1 MIEKPSVLLFCVLAL
16 ASTVAGDH
24 VLDGNT
30 FIITNKYYNKANLAQ
45 WGTDSRDIGTYE
57 QSVLADQL
65 WVLNEEPMYPGY
77 YYITNAAY
85 FNYRIGK
92 WGSGDEDVGVYNG
105 QYYDD
110 QLWKFVRQ
118 EDDDVYMIYNK
129 DYSNAKMA
137 KWGKPDDYWG
147 TWEGEDKDD
156 QRWTLTP
163 RYEADLDDNV
173 ILHVCNR
180 GSTTVTHE
188 KTYTVGITVSNTD
201 TVTTTTGLEV
211 SLQIGINEL
220 GLEASM
226 SETLKME
233 ITESLSH
240 TETENWSKT
249 TKTTYQ
255 VPPGVEYIVTQQAVK
270 FDSTKIPNDNLLQH
284 SSIIRVEQY
293 DLSNDSHTPDC

>member
-1 MIEKPSVLLFCVLAL
+1 MLGKPSVLLFCVLAL
-16 ASTVAGDH
+16 ASTEEGDH

-30 FIITNKYYNKANLAQ
+30 FVITNKYYYHANLAQ
-45 WGTDSRDIGTYE
+45 WGTGSRDMGTYE
-57 QSVLADQL
+57 QSVNAEEL
-65 WVLNEEPMYPGY
+65 WVLKEEPLHPGY
-77 YYITNAAY
+77 YYITNAY
-85 FNYRIGK
+85 YNYRIAK
-92 WGSGDEDVGVYNG
+92 WGSGDGDVGVYNG
-105 QYYDD
+105 QYDDD

-129 DYSNAKMA
+129 VHSNAKMA
-137 KWGKPDDYWG
+137 KWGKADGDWG
-147 TWEGEDKDD
+147 TYEGGDSDD

-163 RYEADLDDNV
+163 RYEADLDNNE
-173 ILHVCNR
+173 IFHICNR

-188 KTYTVGITVSNTD
+188 KSYTVGITVSNTD

-211 SLQIGINEL
+211 SLQIGIDEA
-220 GLEASM
+220 GFEASM

-249 TKTTYQ
+249 TTTTYQ

-270 FDSTKIPNDNLLQH
+270 FDSTKIPNDDLVQH
-284 SSIIRVEQY
+284 SSIIRVDQY
-293 DLSNDSHTPDC
+293 DLSNNTHTPDC

>member
-1 MIEKPSVLLFCVLAL
+1 M
-16 ASTVAGDH
+16 
-24 VLDGNT
+24 LDGNT
-30 FIITNKYYNKANLAQ
+30 FFITNKYFNKANLAQ
-45 WGTDSRDIGTYE
+45 WGTGGRDMGTYE
-57 QSVLADQL
+57 QSVYASQL
-65 WVLNEEPMYPGY
+65 WVLKEEPMHPGY
-77 YYITNAAY
+77 YYITNAAF
-85 FNYRIGK
+85 FNYRIAK

-105 QYYDD
+105 QYYDN

-129 DYSNAKMA
+129 VYSNAKMA
-137 KWGKPDDYWG
+137 KWGKADGDWG
-147 TWEGEDKDD
+147 TYEGEDLDS

-163 RYEADLDDNV
+163 RYEADLDNNV

-211 SLQIGINEL
+211 SLQIGID
-220 GLEASM
+220 EAGIEEAGM

-249 TKTTYQ
+249 TTTTYQ
-255 VPPGVEYIVTQQAVK
+255 VPPGVEYIVTQQTVK
-270 FDSTKIPNDNLLQH
+270 FDSTKIPNDDLLQH
-284 SSIIRVEQY
+284 SSIIRIDQH
-293 DLSNDSHTPDC
+293 DLSNNSHTPDC